1 MSATELF
8 NEANSAFIDEEYEQ
22 ALELYTKAIESDC
35 TKPEYF
41 LKRCIAYQ
49 KVNKFK
55 ESINDADMAIKISQ
69 GDQKI
74 VSKAYL
80 RKGISE
86 FESELFA
93 EAKNDLEVANTL
105 IPNDSVLKKWQKK
118 ITEKET
124 QNPSLFKK
132 EESNTLHPQQE
143 VNTTTDTEPEQQTDA
158 TEQPQSQSQH
168 QPQPSQQQPLPQR
181 VRHEWFQNENY
192 VTISVFIK
200 KVKPETVSIDLEDR
214 ALSLTIKLPT
224 GSDFCFDLDPLAHE
238 IIPGESKY
246 SVLSTKIEIK
256 LKKKITGIKWS
267 VLEGE
272 DDANLTQVTS
282 LDDTNKPSYP
292 SSSKKKYDWD
302 SLEKSIE
309 DEKPEGDA
317 ALNNL
322 FQQIYRDA
330 SDETRRAMMKSY
342 IESNGT
348 CLSTNWDEVKKGKVE
363 CKPPEGMIAKSY
375 NE

>member
-1 MSATELF
+1 MAKTASELF
-8 NEANSAFIDEEYEQ
+8 NEANSAFIDEEYDQ

-35 TKPEYF
+35 TQPEYF

-49 KVNKFK
+49 KVNKYK

-69 GDQKI
+69 GNQKI
-74 VSKAYL
+74 ASKAYL

-86 FESELFA
+86 FESELYN
-93 EAKNDLEVANTL
+93 EAKSDFEVANTL
-105 IPNDSVLKKWQKK
+105 IPNDTILKKWQKK
-118 ITEKET
+118 ISEKET

-132 EESNTLHPQQE
+132 EDTNTLQPQQE
-143 VNTTTDTEPEQQTDA
+143 VSVSTSTEQSAT
-158 TEQPQSQSQH
+158 TEQPQQV
-168 QPQPSQQQPLPQR
+168 QQPPQR
-181 VRHEWFQNENY
+181 VRHEWFQNENF

-200 KVKPETVSIDLEDR
+200 KVKPETVTIDLEER

-256 LKKKITGIKWS
+256 LKKKVMGIKWS

-272 DDANLTQVTS
+272 DENNLVQVSTVNDA
-282 LDDTNKPSYP
+282 DKPSYP

-330 SDETRRAMMKSY
+330 SDETKRAMMKSY

>member
-35 TKPEYF
+35 TQPEYF

-69 GDQKI
+69 GNQKI
-74 VSKAYL
+74 ASKAYL

-86 FESELFA
+86 FENELFV
-93 EAKNDLEVANTL
+93 EAKNDFEVANTL
-105 IPNDSVLKKWQKK
+105 IPNDSILKKWQKK

-132 EESNTLHPQQE
+132 EESNIKT
-143 VNTTTDTEPEQQTDA
+143 NTEQQ
-158 TEQPQSQSQH
+158 
-168 QPQPSQQQPLPQR
+168 SQQQQPQQQLPQK

-256 LKKKITGIKWS
+256 LKKKVTGIKWS

-272 DDANLTQVTS
+272 DDTNLAQVTT
-282 LDDTNKPSYP
+282 LNDANKPSYP

-330 SDETRRAMMKSY
+330 SDETKRAMMKSY

-348 CLSTNWDEVKKGKVE
+348 CLSTNWDEVKNGKVE
-363 CKPPEGMIAKSY
+363 CKPPEGMVAKSY

>member
-1 MSATELF
+1 MAKTASELF

-35 TKPEYF
+35 SNAEYF
-41 LKRCIAYQ
+41 LKRCITYQ
-49 KVNKFK
+49 KVNKLK

-69 GDQKI
+69 GNQKI
-74 VSKAYL
+74 ASKAYL

-86 FESELFA
+86 FESELYI
-93 EAKNDLEVANTL
+93 EAKSDFEVANTL
-105 IPNDSVLKKWQKK
+105 IPNDTILKKWQKK

-124 QNPSLFKK
+124 ENPSLFKK
-132 EESNTLHPQQE
+132 AETTNT
-143 VNTTTDTEPEQQTDA
+143 
-158 TEQPQSQSQH
+158 SQSQDNTINNNGTE
-168 QPQPSQQQPLPQR
+168 QQSTTTEQQQKVQLPPQK
-181 VRHEWFQNENY
+181 VRHEWFQNENF

-200 KVKPETVSIDLEDR
+200 NVKSENVTVDLENR

-224 GSDFCFDLDPLAHE
+224 GSDFLFDLDPLAHE
-238 IIPGESKY
+238 IIPEESKY

-256 LKKKITGIKWS
+256 LKKKVMGIKWS
-267 VLEGE
+267 ILEGE
-272 DDANLTQVTS
+272 DDNIAAPVTT
-282 LDDTNKPSYP
+282 LNDANKPTYP

-302 SLEKSIE
+302 SLEKSIEE

-330 SDETRRAMMKSY
+330 SDETKRAMMKSY

-348 CLSTNWDEVKKGKVE
+348 CLSTNWDEVKKSKVE
-363 CKPPEGMIAKSY
+363 CKPPEGMIAKAY
-375 NE
+375 NS

>member
-1 MSATELF
+1 MAKTASELF
-8 NEANSAFIDEEYEQ
+8 NEANSAFIDEEYDQ
-22 ALELYTKAIESDC
+22 ALELYSKAIESDC
-35 TKPEYF
+35 NQPEYF

-55 ESINDADMAIKISQ
+55 ESINDADMAIKISK
-69 GDQKI
+69 GNQKI
-74 VSKAYL
+74 ASKAYL

-86 FESELFA
+86 FESELYN
-93 EAKNDLEVANTL
+93 EAKSDFEVANTL
-105 IPNDSVLKKWQKK
+105 IPNDTILKKWQKK

-132 EESNTLHPQQE
+132 EETSTLQPQQE
-143 VNTTTDTEPEQQTDA
+143 VSNSTTTEQSAT
-158 TEQPQSQSQH
+158 TEQPQQV
-168 QPQPSQQQPLPQR
+168 QQPPQR

-200 KVKPETVSIDLEDR
+200 KVKPETVTIDLEER

-256 LKKKITGIKWS
+256 LKKKVTGIKWS

-272 DDANLTQVTS
+272 DENNLTQVTTVN
-282 LDDTNKPSYP
+282 DADKPSYP

-363 CKPPEGMIAKSY
+363 CKPPEGMVAKSY

>member
-1 MSATELF
+1 MTATELF
-8 NEANSAFIDEEYEQ
+8 NEANSAFIDEEYEH
-22 ALELYTKAIESDC
+22 AIELYSQAIENDC
-35 TKPEYF
+35 TQAEYF

-49 KVNKFK
+49 KINKFK

-69 GDQKI
+69 GNQKI
-74 VSKAYL
+74 SSKAYL

-86 FESELFA
+86 FESELFI
-93 EAKNDLEVANTL
+93 EAKNDFEVAKTL
-105 IPNDSVLKKWQKK
+105 IPNDSILKKWQKK
-118 ITEKET
+118 IAEKET

-132 EESNTLHPQQE
+132 EEPNTLQPQQE
-143 VNTTTDTEPEQQTDA
+143 VNTTTTTEQQSAT
-158 TEQPQSQSQH
+158 TEQPQP
-168 QPQPSQQQPLPQR
+168 QPQLPQR

-200 KVKPETVSIDLEDR
+200 KVKPETVTIDLEER

-256 LKKKITGIKWS
+256 LKKKVMGIKWS

-272 DDANLTQVTS
+272 DDENLAQITT
-282 LDDTNKPSYP
+282 LNDTNKPSYP

-330 SDETRRAMMKSY
+330 SDETKRAMMKSY